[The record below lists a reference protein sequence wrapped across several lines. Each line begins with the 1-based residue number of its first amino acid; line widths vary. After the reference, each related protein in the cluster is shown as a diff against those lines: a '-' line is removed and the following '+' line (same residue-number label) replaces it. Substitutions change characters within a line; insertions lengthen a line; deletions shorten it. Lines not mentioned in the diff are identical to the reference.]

1 MFAHWWR
8 PFFTDGWCIFDT
20 IVVCV
25 SILSLMLDG
34 GSVKSM
40 RLLRILRA
48 FRLVARF
55 ESLRKIVDA
64 LSRAIFPVLSAMFVA
79 VLVIAIYAILGSSF
93 FGVEHPEYFG
103 DFGRAVFTLV
113 ACATMENWVTYSVE
127 VMGGSQS
134 ELNPGAIVYFM
145 SYIIGVGYVLTSV
158 VVAVSAL
165 SSHCSLRENSGAEVV
180 ACS

>member
-145 SYIIGVGYVLTSV
+145 SYIIGVGYVLSSV